1 MDEIITIYKDEKF
14 KIEQFL
20 KRLVN
25 FFQDNPDLHK
35 EPLPVVHSVK
45 YRMKNEQH
53 LADKIERKKAL
64 GVELTKDNLFEK

>member
-1 MDEIITIYKDEKF
+1 MDEIITIYKEEKF

-35 EPLPVVHSVK
+35 EPLPVVLS
-45 YRMKNEQH
+45 NE
-53 LADKIERKKAL
+53 E
-64 GVELTKDNLFEK
+64 